1 MKAKSILIYIILF
14 FPCLQ
19 GSEVK
24 MQNITTQF
32 LSSLSATQFQTIY
45 STVARSLPPNQRCFT
60 NDWVNETITSWCK
73 NDSFHNHLE
82 KGNTLTVPY
91 LIKFIKSRNI
101 TIRDKWGK
109 DALNR
114 GRGLRTKDERKLYTE
129 EEQIIRSSHCP
140 TEIHFEVDEETSQVT
155 EFVVADTYFEDKADI
170 ERNMSEIREYCSPRV
185 RDRWQPYISQFFDLY
200 FQQYSNT
207 ETAQI
212 IGLTNDELRQLLNN
226 VRQIARDARKKG
238 LL

>member
-1 MKAKSILIYIILF
+1 
-14 FPCLQ
+14 
-19 GSEVK
+19 

-82 KGNTLTVPY
+82 KGKTLTVPY

-114 GRGLRTKDERKLYTE
+114 GLGLRTKDERKLYTE

-140 TEIHFEVDEETSQVT
+140 TEIHFEIDEETSQVT
-155 EFVVADTYFEDKADI
+155 DFVVADTSFEDKADI
-170 ERNMSEIREYCSPRV
+170 HREMSEMREYCSSRV
-185 RDRWQPYISQFFDLY
+185 RDRWLPYIDLFFHY
-200 FQQYSNT
+200 FFLGHSLT
-207 ETAQI
+207 ETSQI
-212 IGLTNDELRQLLNN
+212 IGLTKDEIRQLYKN
-226 VRQIARDARKKG
+226 VHQVARDGRKKG
-238 LL
+238 LI

>member
-1 MKAKSILIYIILF
+1 
-14 FPCLQ
+14 
-19 GSEVK
+19 
-24 MQNITTQF
+24 MQNLTTQF

-73 NDSFHNHLE
+73 NDSFSNHLE

-114 GRGLRTKDERKLYTE
+114 GLGLRTKDERKLYTE
-129 EEQIIRSSHCP
+129 EEQIIRSSHSP
-140 TEIHFEVDEETSQVT
+140 TEIHFEVDEETEQAIGFEVS
-155 EFVVADTYFEDKADI
+155 DTSFEEYADI
-170 ERNMSEIREYCSPRV
+170 HREMSEIRDYCIPRV
-185 RDRWQPYISQFFDLY
+185 SDRWKPYIELFFDLY
-200 FQQYSNT
+200 FLQHSLT
-207 ETAQI
+207 EIAQI
-212 IGLTNDELRQLLNN
+212 IGLTNNEVRQLHKNM
-226 VRQIARDARKKG
+226 VQVSRDGRKKG
-238 LL
+238 LI